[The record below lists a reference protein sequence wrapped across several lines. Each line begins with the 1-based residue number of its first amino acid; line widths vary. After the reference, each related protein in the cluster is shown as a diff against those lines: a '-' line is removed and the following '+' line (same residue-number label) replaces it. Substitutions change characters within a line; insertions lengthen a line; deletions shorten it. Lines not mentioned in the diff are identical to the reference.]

1 MLFQNALYFPFL
13 CACLVIYWL
22 VFRTAR
28 ARMLFLAAASV
39 VLLITLR
46 ADQSP
51 LWVGAAS
58 LAGALGLAMFVFI
71 AGHVLR
77 TRGSTLLMIASIVV
91 PLSVLLYFKY
101 VTRWFPPLA
110 LFGGAVPVGVSYY
123 TFKHIHYLVESRR
136 GRFADATLPTYLAY
150 IFFFPMFLAGPI
162 ERFTNFGPQAGAITW
177 SWAEVSPAVERIL
190 VGMAKKFL
198 LVDLLLSPM
207 LPAPTLIADGAP
219 TLHAIQVLA
228 ACFLKLLV
236 TYFDFSGYTDM
247 VLGTARLFGF
257 KLIENFDFPLL
268 RSNLAEFWRSW
279 HISLSSWAR
288 DYVYLPILGRYRMT
302 GPALLATMLTIGVWH
317 GAQPGWALWGLHH
330 GTGLVLYGN
339 YQRWCESRPAMQRL
353 RNRRTW
359 RLVSM
364 VFVWWFVSL
373 GYALTFTPA
382 TFASSTHL
390 YVKALSFGLF
400 G

>member
-13 CACLVIYWL
+13 LACLAIYWL
-22 VFRTAR
+22 VFRTNR
-28 ARMLFLAAASV
+28 QRMVFLAAASV
-39 VLLITLR
+39 VLLLTLR
-46 ADQSP
+46 ADDSP
-51 LWVGAAS
+51 LWVGAMGIGGAIA
-58 LAGALGLAMFVFI
+58 LAALVFV
-71 AGHVLR
+71 AGNSLR
-77 TRGSTLLMIASIVV
+77 TRGSTLVMVVAVCV

-101 VTRWFPPLA
+101 LIKWFPPLA

-136 GRFADATLPTYLAY
+136 GRFSDATLPSYLAY

-162 ERFTNFGPQAGAITW
+162 ERFTNFEPQSKSLAW
-177 SWAEVSPAVERIL
+177 KWAEVSPAVERIL
-190 VGMAKKFL
+190 IGMAKKFL

-207 LPAPTLIADGAP
+207 LPAPSLIAGGAP
-219 TLHAIQVLA
+219 TLHANQVLL
-228 ACFLKLLV
+228 ACFIRLLV

-247 VLGTARLFGF
+247 VLGTGRLFGF
-257 KLIENFDFPLL
+257 RLIENFDFPLL

-302 GPALLATMLTIGVWH
+302 GPALMATMLTIGVWH

-330 GTGLVLYGN
+330 GSGLVLYGH
-339 YQRWCESRPAMQRL
+339 YQRWCERRPAMQRL
-353 RNRRTW
+353 RNQRAW
-359 RLVSM
+359 RLASM

-373 GYALTFTPA
+373 GYALTFTPG

>member
-1 MLFQNALYFPFL
+1 MLFQSALYFPFL
-13 CACLVIYWL
+13 LGCLAIYWL
-22 VFRTAR
+22 VFRTSQS
-28 ARMLFLAAASV
+28 RMLFIAAASI

-46 ADQSP
+46 SDQSP
-51 LWVGAAS
+51 LWVGAAG
-58 LAGALGLAMFVFI
+58 LAGAI
-71 AGHVLR
+71 
-77 TRGSTLLMIASIVV
+77 
-91 PLSVLLYFKY
+91 K
-101 VTRWFPPLA
+101 
-110 LFGGAVPVGVSYY
+110 
-123 TFKHIHYLVESRR
+123 
-136 GRFADATLPTYLAY
+136 
-150 IFFFPMFLAGPI
+150 
-162 ERFTNFGPQAGAITW
+162 W

-190 VGMAKKFL
+190 IGMAKKFL

-219 TLHAIQVLA
+219 TLHAVQVLA

-353 RNRRTW
+353 RNRRAW